1 MGELVG
7 DLALGVQRCLR
18 KRGGTVGKGCW
29 GTRSRAAA
37 EGANSVRVLLHQCW
51 RTEHRAVPECCG
63 RTRLCCAGRALCA
76 TCLPGRTRAPV
87 SVPSPQRSHGASPNF
102 WQMGQGWSWEHL
114 AEPGHCA
121 AAKPALGSQSVMG
134 LSGWA
139 ALARIHL
146 WQQSQ
151 KVAPAPAP
159 AAADAEHALAGV
171 SRWVE
176 GGKDSSAMAQAWQS
190 SLTQSALREWA

>member
-1 MGELVG
+1 MGELVRG
-7 DLALGVQRCLR
+7 LALGVQRYLR
-18 KRGGTVGKGCW
+18 KRGGTAGKGYW
-29 GTRSRAAA
+29 GTQSRAAA

-51 RTEHRAVPECCG
+51 RTEHQAVPECCG

-87 SVPSPQRSHGASPNF
+87 SVPSPWRNHGASQDF
-102 WQMGQGWSWEHL
+102 WPMGQGWSWEHL

-121 AAKPALGSQSVMG
+121 AAKPALGSQSVTG

-151 KVAPAPAP
+151 KVAPAPVP
-159 AAADAEHALAGV
+159 AAVDAEHALAGV
-171 SRWVE
+171 SGWVE
-176 GGKDSSAMAQAWQS
+176 GGKDSSAMAQARQS
-190 SLTQSALREWA
+190 SLTQSALREGA